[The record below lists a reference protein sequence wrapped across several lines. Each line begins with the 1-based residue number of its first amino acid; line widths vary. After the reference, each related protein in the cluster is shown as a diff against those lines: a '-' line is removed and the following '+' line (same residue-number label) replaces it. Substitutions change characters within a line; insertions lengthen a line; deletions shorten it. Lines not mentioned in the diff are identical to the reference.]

1 MAYDLK
7 ATLKLVD
14 EFTRPMQNAL
24 RSFDSMDSQ
33 MRDIDRQWGRM
44 QGSANNATDGVRD
57 LARQTEESSDAADDL
72 RRDIDRAADSADDL
86 GDSGRN
92 AGSHLRNAGDQG
104 RRAGDGITAAFKTAA
119 GVLATVFAVDQAKD
133 LAISMIEATGG
144 ANAMSAQFSEVF
156 KGMEDDAA
164 KSLAAIA
171 EENTVLENRMK
182 GSFTKIAAFAKT
194 GGMDTAES
202 LDLADRSM
210 RAVADGA
217 AFYDRSLEDT
227 TESLQ
232 SFLKGNF
239 ENDAALGLSATE
251 TTRNAAA
258 NDLYGESFKDLSES
272 QKQLTLL
279 QMVEDANK
287 VSGAMGQAAR
297 ESDGLENVLGNMKQ
311 SWEDL
316 KAAVGVAIFDT
327 AIEGMKGLTEWV
339 QNLDAQKLADGLL
352 ATGTYLTETFG
363 PILGEIK
370 EDLVGLWDVLNQEGS
385 EDGLKGVF
393 QDVQDGMI
401 WLADNWEE
409 VKDGVVVLAGAFTAY
424 KLAVAGLAIFS
435 LINGLMASYALV
447 AGTTTVAQWALNT
460 AMAAN
465 PISLIALAIAG
476 LVGAGILL
484 YQNWDLVRE
493 KTEALWAKLGAFQ
506 GVATVVLGPLG
517 FIIRAAVTMADQW
530 DSTKGIWEN
539 VWNGIRIAAENSVN
553 DVIGSINGL
562 IDTINKIPGVNI
574 PIIPKVDW
582 SGVQTA
588 PSSSMKNEMSYAE
601 AVHGS
606 HATGLARVPFDS
618 YTAELHK
625 DEAVLTASQANTLR
639 GMGALK
645 STAGKPVLDT
655 SPLGDQR
662 TGTARKVDRG
672 ILRRR
677 ATVSI
682 NAININGANKTTKE
696 VVREMVDE
704 LKYVISAG
712 ALEGETQ

>member
-24 RSFDSMDSQ
+24 RSFDAMDSQ
-33 MRDIDRQWGRM
+33 MRDIDRQWSRM
-44 QGSANNATDGVRD
+44 QGSANNASDGVRD
-57 LARQTEESSDAADDL
+57 LGRETERSADVAGDLQREIDRAADAADDL
-72 RRDIDRAADSADDL
+72 GGA
-86 GDSGRN
+86 GRN
-92 AGSHLRNAGDQG
+92 AGSDLRRAGDQG
-104 RRAGDGITAAFKTAA
+104 RKAGDGITAAFKTAA
-119 GVLATVFAVDQAKD
+119 GVLASVFAIDQAKD
-133 LAISMIEATGG
+133 LAVSMVEATGG
-144 ANAMSAQFSEVF
+144 AQAMTAQFSEVF
-156 KGMEDDAA
+156 KGMEDEAS
-164 KSLAAIA
+164 KSLGAIA
-171 EENTVLENRMK
+171 DENTVLENRMK

-194 GGMDTAES
+194 GGMDTADA

-258 NDLYGESFKDLSES
+258 NDLYGKSFKDLDES

-339 QNLDAQKLADGLL
+339 SNLDAQKLADGLS

-370 EDLVGLWDVLNQEGS
+370 EDLVGLWEVLNQGGAEEGM
-385 EDGLKGVF
+385 KGVL

-401 WLADNWEE
+401 WIADNWEE
-409 VKDGVVVLAGAFTAY
+409 IKDGVVVLTGAFVAY
-424 KLAVAGLAIFS
+424 KAAVAGMAIYS
-435 LINGLMASYALV
+435 AINGLMLAYQASA
-447 AGTTTVAQWALNT
+447 TTLTFAQWGLNA
-460 AMAAN
+460 AMAAL
-465 PISLIALAIAG
+465 PINWIPLAIAA
-476 LVGAGILL
+476 VVAGAILL
-484 YQNWDLVRE
+484 WQNWDLVRA
-493 KTEALWAKLGAFQ
+493 KTEALYSKLGAFQ

-562 IDTINKIPGVNI
+562 INTINKIPGVNI

-588 PSSSMKNEMSYAE
+588 PSSEMKGAMSYAE
-601 AVHGS
+601 AVNGS

-645 STAGKPVLDT
+645 STAGKPILDT
-655 SPLGDQR
+655 SPLGGQR
-662 TGTARKVDRG
+662 TGTGRKVERG
-672 ILRRR
+672 LLRKRH
-677 ATVSI
+677 TVSI
-682 NAININGANKTTKE
+682 GSININGANKTTKE
-696 VVREMVDE
+696 MVREMVDE

-712 ALEGETQ
+712 ALEGETS